1 MPFDSPQ
8 PPAPARQRVL
18 DAALALF
25 SERGYFNTA
34 VPDIVKRSGVS
45 TGSIY
50 HHFGDKQ
57 GIARALYTH
66 LLEGMDAALAALCR
80 QHGTAHDRARAVVTL
95 LFEQAEREPLATG
108 FMLST
113 RHREFMPDEPP
124 ICSSQPFN
132 RMRDIVSQ
140 GMGSGEIRQGDPV
153 VLAAAL
159 FGGPLRLIQLRLDRI
174 LPQPLPTYLDEAWEA
189 AWRGVSSGRP

>member
-1 MPFDSPQ
+1 MPLTHASPAT
-8 PPAPARQRVL
+8 PTRQRVL
-18 DAALALF
+18 DAALVLF

-34 VPDIVKRSGVS
+34 VPDLVERSGVS

-57 GIARALYTH
+57 GVARALYTH
-66 LLEGMDAALAALCR
+66 LLEGMDASLAAVCA
-80 QHGTAHDRARAVVTL
+80 QYATAHDQARGVIAL
-95 LFEQAEREPLATG
+95 LFEQAEREPLATA

-113 RHREFMPDEPP
+113 RHREFMPEEPP

-132 RMRDIVSQ
+132 RMRDILAQ
-140 GMGSGEIRQGDPV
+140 GMGRGEVRQGDAL

-174 LPQPLPTYLDEAWEA
+174 LPGPLSGYLDEAWDA
-189 AWRGVSSGRP
+189 AWRSVAADAA